1 MIRAHIY
8 ISKNKKI
15 GKMMNEQMSES
26 DRKRTLYVG
35 GVSEKMTEET
45 LKAAFI
51 AFGDIKDVQIPLD
64 MASGKFCDAERPQLS
79 IVALNVF
86 WLV

>member
-1 MIRAHIY
+1 
-8 ISKNKKI
+8 
-15 GKMMNEQMSES
+15 MSEA

-35 GVSEKMTEET
+35 GVSEKMKEET

-64 MASGKFCDAERPQLS
+64 MATGKSFFFVDA
-79 IVALNVF
+79 
-86 WLV
+86 

>member
-1 MIRAHIY
+1 MKKKNWKTVIKEK
-8 ISKNKKI
+8 SKS
-15 GKMMNEQMSES
+15 MTEQMSEA

-35 GVSEKMTEET
+35 GVSEKMKEET

-64 MASGKFCDAERPQLS
+64 MATGKSFFFSSTRNDRQRPR
-79 IVALNVF
+79 I
-86 WLV
+86 

>member
-1 MIRAHIY
+1 MT
-8 ISKNKKI
+8 
-15 GKMMNEQMSES
+15 EQMSEA

-35 GVSEKMTEET
+35 GVSEKMKEET

-64 MASGKFCDAERPQLS
+64 MATGKSFFFFVDA
-79 IVALNVF
+79 
-86 WLV
+86 

>member
-1 MIRAHIY
+1 MT
-8 ISKNKKI
+8 
-15 GKMMNEQMSES
+15 EQMSEA

-35 GVSEKMTEET
+35 GVSEKMKEET

-64 MASGKFCDAERPQLS
+64 MATGKSFFFRRRVTTATNQNEFGQVRIEDLDSYNLRK
-79 IVALNVF
+79 
-86 WLV
+86 

>member
-1 MIRAHIY
+1 MKKKNWKTVIKEK
-8 ISKNKKI
+8 SKS
-15 GKMMNEQMSES
+15 MTEQMSEA

-35 GVSEKMTEET
+35 GVSEKMKEET

-64 MASGKFCDAERPQLS
+64 MATGKSFFFIDA
-79 IVALNVF
+79 
-86 WLV
+86 